1 MRSIDPGSARRS
13 ERGEAQQT
21 MTETAVLPIRR
32 RSLHDEL
39 VERLRLLIV
48 EGDLAPGSKISE
60 KDLSDLFAVSRTPLR
75 EALKVLAREGLVELS
90 PNRGASVAALTL
102 DDLEEAFPVMGA
114 LEALSGE
121 LACRAITSRELTQ
134 VEAQHRAMLEAYE
147 RRDMPAYFKH
157 NQAIHQAI
165 LDAARNPTLEQ
176 MQSALAGRIRRAR
189 YMANMSEDRWAKAV
203 AEHEDILTALKARDG
218 ERLAQILKRH
228 LANKLATVREH
239 LQSVAEAEE
248 RQQSRA

>member
-1 MRSIDPGSARRS
+1 
-13 ERGEAQQT
+13 
-21 MTETAVLPIRR
+21 MTETAVLPIAR

-102 DDLEEAFPVMGA
+102 NDLEEAFPVMGA

-121 LACRAITSRELTQ
+121 LACRAITDRELAS
-134 VEAQHRAMLEAYE
+134 VERHHSAMLDAYE
-147 RRDMPAYFKH
+147 KRDMPIYFKH
-157 NQAIHQAI
+157 NQAIHQSI
-165 LDAARNPTLEQ
+165 LEAARNPTLEQ
-176 MQSALAGRIRRAR
+176 MQNALAGRIRRAR
-189 YMANMSEDRWAKAV
+189 YMANMSDARWAKAV
-203 AEHEDILTALKARDG
+203 AEHETILEALKARDG
-218 ERLAQILKRH
+218 ERLAAILKQH
-228 LANKLATVREH
+228 LTNKLETVREH
-239 LQSVAEAEE
+239 LQHAAAETA
-248 RQQSRA
+248 RARSRA

>member
-1 MRSIDPGSARRS
+1 MPES
-13 ERGEAQQT
+13 
-21 MTETAVLPIRR
+21 AVLPIRR

-39 VERLRLLIV
+39 VERLRLLII

-102 DDLEEAFPVMGA
+102 EDLEEAFPVMGA

-121 LACRAITSRELTQ
+121 LACRFITARELAA
-134 VEAQHRAMLEAYE
+134 VERQHAAMLEAYE
-147 RRDMPAYFKH
+147 QRDMPNYFKY

-165 LDAARNPTLEQ
+165 LEAARNPTLSQ
-176 MQSALAGRIRRAR
+176 MQGGLAGRIRRAR
-189 YMANMSEDRWAKAV
+189 YMANMSDDRWAKAV
-203 AEHEDILTALKARDG
+203 EEHEAILQALQARDG
-218 ERLAQILKRH
+218 DRLAKILKQH
-228 LANKLATVREH
+228 LSNKLETVREH
-239 LQSVAEAEE
+239 LRETLPLV
-248 RQQSRA
+248 SRAGGRA

>member
-1 MRSIDPGSARRS
+1 
-13 ERGEAQQT
+13 

-102 DDLEEAFPVMGA
+102 EDLEEAFPVMGA

-121 LACRAITSRELTQ
+121 LACQAITDRELAT
-134 VEAQHRAMLEAYE
+134 VERHHTAMLQAYNK
-147 RRDMPAYFKH
+147 RDMPSYFKY
-157 NQAIHQAI
+157 NQAIHQCI
-165 LDAARNPTLEQ
+165 LEAACNPTLEQ
-176 MQSALAGRIRRAR
+176 MQNALAGRIRRAR
-189 YMANMSEDRWAKAV
+189 YMANMSDARWAKAV
-203 AEHEDILTALKARDG
+203 AEHETILEALKARDG
-218 ERLAQILKRH
+218 ERLAAILKRH
-228 LANKLATVREH
+228 LANKLETVREH
-239 LQSVAEAEE
+239 LQLAAEGSP
-248 RQQSRA
+248 RTRSRA

>member
-1 MRSIDPGSARRS
+1 
-13 ERGEAQQT
+13 

-121 LACRAITSRELTQ
+121 LACLAITDRELAT
-134 VEAQHRAMLEAYE
+134 VERQHAAMLQAYE
-147 RRDMPAYFKH
+147 NRDMPTYFKH

-165 LDAARNPTLEQ
+165 LEAARNPTLEQ
-176 MQSALAGRIRRAR
+176 MQNALAGRIRRAR
-189 YMANMSEDRWAKAV
+189 YMANMSDDRWAKAV
-203 AEHEDILTALKARDG
+203 AEHETILEALKARDS
-218 ERLAQILKRH
+218 ERLAVILKQH
-228 LANKLATVREH
+228 LANKLETVREH
-239 LQSVAEAEE
+239 LQHAAAESAPA
-248 RQQSRA
+248 RSRA

>member
-1 MRSIDPGSARRS
+1 
-13 ERGEAQQT
+13 

-121 LACRAITSRELTQ
+121 LACMAITNRELAT
-134 VEAQHRAMLEAYE
+134 VERHHAAMLEAYE
-147 RRDMPAYFKH
+147 ARDMPSYFKH
-157 NQAIHQAI
+157 NQAIHQTI
-165 LDAARNPTLEQ
+165 LEAARNPTLEQ
-176 MQSALAGRIRRAR
+176 MQNALAGRIRRAR
-189 YMANMSEDRWAKAV
+189 YMANMSDARWDKAV
-203 AEHEDILTALKARDG
+203 AEHETILEALRARDG
-218 ERLAQILKRH
+218 ERLAAILKQH
-228 LANKLATVREH
+228 LANKLETVREH
-239 LQSVAEAEE
+239 LQHTAADST
-248 RQQSRA
+248 RSRSRA

>member
-1 MRSIDPGSARRS
+1 
-13 ERGEAQQT
+13 
-21 MTETAVLPIRR
+21 MTETAVLPITR

-102 DDLEEAFPVMGA
+102 NDLEEAFPVMGA

-121 LACRAITSRELTQ
+121 LACRAITDREVAS
-134 VEAQHRAMLEAYE
+134 VERHHSAMLDAYE
-147 RRDMPAYFKH
+147 KRDMPNYFKH
-157 NQAIHQAI
+157 NQAIHQSI
-165 LDAARNPTLEQ
+165 LEAARNPTLEQ
-176 MQSALAGRIRRAR
+176 MQNALAGRIRRAR
-189 YMANMSEDRWAKAV
+189 YMANMSDARWAKAV
-203 AEHEDILTALKARDG
+203 AEHETILEALKARDG
-218 ERLAQILKRH
+218 ERLAVILKQH
-228 LANKLATVREH
+228 LTNKLETVREH
-239 LQSVAEAEE
+239 LQHAAAETA
-248 RQQSRA
+248 RARSRA

>member
-1 MRSIDPGSARRS
+1 
-13 ERGEAQQT
+13 

-60 KDLSDLFAVSRTPLR
+60 KDLSDIFAVSRTPLR

-102 DDLEEAFPVMGA
+102 EDLEEAFPVMGA

-121 LACRAITSRELTQ
+121 LACHSIADRELAA
-134 VEAQHRAMLEAYE
+134 VECQHEAMIEAYE
-147 RRDMPAYFKH
+147 KRDIPNYFKH

-165 LDAARNPTLEQ
+165 LEAARNPTLEQ
-176 MQSALAGRIRRAR
+176 MQSGLAGRIRRAR
-189 YMANMSEDRWAKAV
+189 YMANMSEARWAKAV
-203 AEHEDILTALKARDG
+203 AEHETILAALQARDG
-218 ERLAQILKRH
+218 ERLAQILKQH
-228 LANKLATVREH
+228 LSNKLETVREH
-239 LQSVAEAEE
+239 LRTTSVETARA
-248 RQQSRA
+248 RSRA